1 MPQDP
6 NTLASGEHFMVSK
19 FSSTGPA
26 LLVARSDN
34 FDKIDIWEEGM
45 PAGSLR
51 REFIF
56 EGDKVTLNTLMYG
69 TKVESVEVFERQ
81 GSA

>member
-1 MPQDP
+1 M
-6 NTLASGEHFMVSK
+6 TK
-19 FSSTGPA
+19 
-26 LLVARSDN
+26 RSNN
-34 FDKIDIWEEGM
+34 FDKILVWEEGM